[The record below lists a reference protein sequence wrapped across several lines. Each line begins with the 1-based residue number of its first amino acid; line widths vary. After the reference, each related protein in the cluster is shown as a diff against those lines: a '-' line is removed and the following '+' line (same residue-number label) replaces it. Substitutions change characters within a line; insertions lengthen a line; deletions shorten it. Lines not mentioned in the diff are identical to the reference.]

1 MIAFDKRNILY
12 CGEKMYKCTMVCLT
26 EFLREYA
33 RKRLSKIKL
42 NSLVCHAFKSFKKV
56 HSRTVDTTAGALFD
70 VEINDVNGDG
80 REDLL
85 VVSNGMNGSVLV
97 YEIPSDFRLVEVT
110 DTVQH
115 EIVRLH
121 YFVIQL

>member
-1 MIAFDKRNILY
+1 ML
-12 CGEKMYKCTMVCLT
+12 EKD
-26 EFLREYA
+26 
-33 RKRLSKIKL
+33 LSKIKL

-115 EIVRLH
+115 EIV
-121 YFVIQL
+121 